1 MRHEKQ
7 LLAVIHGPTSRADHR
22 TRWQQSITEAIV
34 SAMGPGDESLA
45 HHSVGLDPSL
55 FWLMHESRAG
65 RLDPTGFESTESSR
79 FGFREDV
86 DDAIAPPTATAWLAR
101 LLSWPASLWTSL
113 AQARRARRDRHV
125 LQGLD
130 DRMLKDIGVSRSEI
144 FYASR
149 HGRRKP

>member
-7 LLAVIHGPTSRADHR
+7 LLAVTHGPASHAENR

-34 SAMGPGDESLA
+34 SAMGAGGESLV

-65 RLDPTGFESTESSR
+65 RLDSTGFEGAQSSR
-79 FGFREDV
+79 FAPHEAA
-86 DDAIAPPTATAWLAR
+86 DDPIAPPTLPGWLIR
-101 LLSWPASLWTSL
+101 LLSWPAQLWTSL
-113 AQARRARRDRHV
+113 DQARRARRDRAV

-144 FYASR
+144 YYASR
-149 HGRRKP
+149 HGRHKP